1 MAEVIGIII
10 AIVLSSIVCVAVLE
24 WFSDYCE
31 LKRRVEERDDF
42 EKLMRKQ
49 LELDAARLKAQE
61 DLLREACRSQAEEYD
76 DGYEED

>member
-1 MAEVIGIII
+1 MAEIIDIII
-10 AIVLSSIVCVAVLE
+10 VIALGGILGVAVLE

-31 LKRRVEERDDF
+31 LKKRVEESDDF

-61 DLLREACRSQAEEYD
+61 DMLREACRSQAEEYE

>member
-1 MAEVIGIII
+1 MTGVQTCALPI
-10 AIVLSSIVCVAVLE
+10 
-24 WFSDYCE
+24 Y
-31 LKRRVEERDDF
+31 F